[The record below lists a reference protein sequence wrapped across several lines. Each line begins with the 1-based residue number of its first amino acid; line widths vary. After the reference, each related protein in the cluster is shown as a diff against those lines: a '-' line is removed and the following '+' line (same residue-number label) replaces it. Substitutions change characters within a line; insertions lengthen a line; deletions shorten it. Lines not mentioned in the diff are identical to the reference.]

1 MKTLGVVRKLDELG
15 RVVMPKE
22 FRDEHE
28 IKNGDPV
35 EIFNTNKGI
44 LIKHYDTAQ
53 ELSYQ
58 IELLENAVQEKK
70 LKEEVKNQVIEHIS
84 NIKGLL
90 EET

>member
-22 FRDEHE
+22 FRDEHD

-44 LIKHYDTAQ
+44 LIKHYDSVQ
-53 ELSYQ
+53 EISYQ
-58 IELLENAVQEKK
+58 LELLENVIQDKK
-70 LKEEVKNQVIEHIS
+70 LKEDVRSEVLTHI
-84 NIKGLL
+84 NDIKGLL